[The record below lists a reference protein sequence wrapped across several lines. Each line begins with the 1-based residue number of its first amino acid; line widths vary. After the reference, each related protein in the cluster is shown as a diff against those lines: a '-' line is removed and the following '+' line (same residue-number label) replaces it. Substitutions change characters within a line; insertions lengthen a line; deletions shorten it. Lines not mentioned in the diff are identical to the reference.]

1 MLDFTTDDFANI
13 IKRYIDYIIIYGL
26 LLLGLIK
33 AYANKKFQKLFSVL
47 LLLKNKKK
55 IQNHEFFTLSF
66 SLYEEESFNN
76 ITSVGKKLIV
86 QDVAR
91 IEFKYL
97 KFTVA
102 NVLKFIYDNKF
113 TDYYY
118 LHSVIETELKEYRDL
133 RNSQLRKKFDSKF
146 VELYIQNTEI
156 YYQYILAYFKTLMK
170 EKSVY
175 QLIVRMLDIYF
186 AFLVTYKQTIPYKIN
201 KMNGSLSGITY
212 RGHNL

>member
-1 MLDFTTDDFANI
+1 MLDI
-13 IKRYIDYIIIYGL
+13 IPDYFITFLTRYIEYIIVSIIVLFTL
-26 LLLGLIK
+26 LKI
-33 AYANKKFQKLFSVL
+33 YANKKFQKIFSVL
-47 LLLKNKKK
+47 LLIRNKNKIK
-55 IQNHEFFTLSF
+55 NHEFFTLSF

-102 NVLKFIYDNKF
+102 NVLKFIYSHKF
-113 TDYYY
+113 TDHYY
-118 LHSVIETELKEYRDL
+118 LHSIIETELKEYRDL

-146 VELYIQNTEI
+146 VELYIQNTEV

-175 QLIVRMLDIYF
+175 QLILRMLDMYF

-201 KMNGSLSGITY
+201 KMNGSLAGITY
-212 RGHNL
+212 RGHSL